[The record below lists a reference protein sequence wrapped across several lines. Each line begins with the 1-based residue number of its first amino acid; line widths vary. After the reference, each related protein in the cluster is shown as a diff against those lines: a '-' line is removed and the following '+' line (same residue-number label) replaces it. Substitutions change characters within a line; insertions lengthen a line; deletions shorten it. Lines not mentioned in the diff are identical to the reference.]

1 MAILRSAG
9 RRPRWASKRYML
21 MSRERDSWRY
31 VIMLEKNGYWS
42 PDERQDQGRETGKV
56 GNDENGA
63 ETGFR
68 LLFG

>member
-1 MAILRSAG
+1 
-9 RRPRWASKRYML
+9 ML